1 MMVGLYK
8 QVRGACDIRSHDG
21 GGRRGD
27 TMKAGQLLVT
37 APIRRVWFDSTER
50 ETNPIAAGCWNL
62 LT

>member
-21 GGRRGD
+21 GGRCGD

-37 APIRRVWFDSTER
+37 APIRYM
-50 ETNPIAAGCWNL
+50 
-62 LT
+62 